1 MDDVLYVPVAV
12 RSAHGRGA
20 ERRRGASALLQSVI
34 SALSVASGP
43 AAVRERFE
51 QELRSMVRA
60 RAVAVCEGSSAQQP
74 AGNVMVFD
82 IPSVVL
88 AQCARIEIVFDPGRT
103 LDGWTCELLEAA
115 THVAALVLEIERA
128 LGRPPQF
135 ARIRRDGAAPLIG
148 SSRAIRQVRERIE
161 RVAVTDFTILMEG
174 GIGPQPHLSFI
185 EVFELSCRP
194 LRREGGGGS
203 RGGWS
208 ERARLRARTQSGFR
222 VSVEADMRR
231 TRNTNATDPI
241 KMRSPS
247 WT

>member
-1 MDDVLYVPVAV
+1 MDEVLYVPTAA

-34 SALSVASGP
+34 RALSVASGP
-43 AAVRERFE
+43 ASVRERFE

-60 RAVAVCEGSSAQQP
+60 RAVAVCEGSSAPQP

-88 AQCARIEIVFDPGRT
+88 AQCARIELVFDPGRT

-161 RVAVTDFTILMEG
+161 RVAVTDFTILIEG
-174 GIGPQPHLSFI
+174 GIGPQPHPDFI
-185 EVFELSCRP
+185 EVS
-194 LRREGGGGS
+194 S
-203 RGGWS
+203 
-208 ERARLRARTQSGFR
+208 
-222 VSVEADMRR
+222 
-231 TRNTNATDPI
+231 
-241 KMRSPS
+241 
-247 WT
+247 